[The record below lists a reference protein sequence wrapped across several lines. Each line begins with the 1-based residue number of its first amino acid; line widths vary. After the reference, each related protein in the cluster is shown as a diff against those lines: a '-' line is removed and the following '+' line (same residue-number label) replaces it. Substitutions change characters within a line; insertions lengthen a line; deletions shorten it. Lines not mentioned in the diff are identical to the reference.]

1 MELPSLL
8 REVLVRMGV
17 HLLTLQCTE
26 HVIRLCL
33 QIVLPR
39 EPINTLEDLRSL
51 EQREGKKTIGYFLA
65 ALRQRADIAPEFD
78 EQLTTFLAAR
88 NSFAHDLSSVPG
100 WDMRTEEG
108 CRKCIELLEQWED
121 QATEVQNVFAGL
133 LRIWELQSGKPTQL
147 PGAEALFATIERDF
161 VPKVPQLFTVKDA

>member
-1 MELPSLL
+1 MELPSLV

-33 QIVLPR
+33 QIVLPK
-39 EPINTLEDLRSL
+39 EPINTLEDLHSL
-51 EQREGKKTIGYFLA
+51 EQREGKKTIGYFLF
-65 ALRQRADIAPEFD
+65 ALRQRASIAPEFD
-78 EQLTTFLAAR
+78 EQLTKFLAAR
-88 NSFAHDLSSVPG
+88 NAFAHDLSSVPG
-100 WDMRTEEG
+100 WDMQTEEG

-133 LRIWELQSGKPTQL
+133 LRGWELQRDKPTQL
-147 PGAEALFATIERDF
+147 AGAEALFSAIERDF
-161 VPKVPQLFTVKDA
+161 VPKAHGLFTAKDA